1 LDSFIWSIPPRHDD
15 AARTRGWRWYPPEHL
30 PGRLSRYTTSSF
42 LQATK
47 TCPREEWWQKVRPAH
62 PAAAR
67 SREAGPRLKLDRAFG
82 VIEVDPTEH
91 LYTVLIDGSIAAE
104 LERRRC
110 RPGVDGVSVRQSRR
124 HTGSP

>member
-1 LDSFIWSIPPRHDD
+1 M
-15 AARTRGWRWYPPEHL
+15 
-30 PGRLSRYTTSSF
+30 
-42 LQATK
+42 
-47 TCPREEWWQKVRPAH
+47 RPAH

-104 LERRRC
+104 LRPFDRLSLDPLSSRVEWRGREFWGSRC
-110 RPGVDGVSVRQSRR
+110 GDEIGGR
-124 HTGSP
+124 